1 MEVKVTKP
9 IIGLPLWLDVGAAT
23 AMYGYI
29 MKANHVL
36 TCERTKVGVGAY
48 YLYFNICA
56 RTEDGSGLIIHGD
69 NILGYMYIPLIKSL
83 P

>member
-29 MKANHVL
+29 MEANHVL
-36 TCERTKVGVGAY
+36 TCTKSAYRERTKVGVGAY
-48 YLYFNICA
+48 YCILISVQ
-56 RTEDGSGLIIHGD
+56 ELKMGVGL
-69 NILGYMYIPLIKSL
+69 
-83 P
+83 